1 MKSRTSGGVF
11 LCETCRFA
19 DPDLYELPFHE
30 VSSLGDIDNQINTTP
45 IENSSNTE
53 NTWKSFEK
61 RGLHFI
67 HLNINSLLDKID
79 ELRFIAE
86 KSKPTIIGIT
96 ESKIDET
103 VSETEF
109 DIQGYTPIRSD
120 RTRHGGGVVLYIKE
134 GIGFNIRDN
143 FSNELENIFVDILLP
158 KAKPI
163 LVGIL
168 YNPFKPEYLSK
179 LSAAITG
186 TDNFDNQ
193 EVYILGDFNIN
204 LWHEGK
210 YIFQDEKVLSPG
222 EIHNII
228 KGKDSYNVIKYEET
242 IRPRE

>member
-1 MKSRTSGGVF
+1 MNLIQDPIDSFAPSEGAVNKRSLFCSNCNISVHKKCVKSRSSGEIF

-19 DPDLYELPFHE
+19 DPDLDEFPFND
-30 VSSLGDIDNQINTTP
+30 VSLLGDLDNQISTTP

-109 DIQGYTPIRSD
+109 HIKGYTPIRND

-134 GIGFNIRDN
+134 GIGFNRRDN
-143 FSNELENIFVDILLP
+143 FSSELENIFVDILLP
-158 KAKPI
+158 KTKPI

-168 YNPFKPEYLSK
+168 YIPL
-179 LSAAITG
+179 
-186 TDNFDNQ
+186 
-193 EVYILGDFNIN
+193 N
-204 LWHEGK
+204 L
-210 YIFQDEKVLSPG
+210 IF
-222 EIHNII
+222 
-228 KGKDSYNVIKYEET
+228 
-242 IRPRE
+242 